1 MLIDGLA
8 KKCLEIGP
16 ECENEY
22 SQFTKKKNQLVSSC
36 FKLSNSYMST
46 SQYEKNN
53 CMTQL
58 NK

>member
-8 KKCLEIGP
+8 KKSLEIGP

-46 SQYEKNN
+46 SQYEKIIV
-53 CMTQL
+53 
-58 NK
+58 

>member
-8 KKCLEIGP
+8 KKSLEIGP

-22 SQFTKKKNQLVSSC
+22 SQFTGKKKQLVRFIMFQIIEFDHTC
-36 FKLSNSYMST
+36 QLHNMKN
-46 SQYEKNN
+46 NN
-53 CMTQL
+53 CM